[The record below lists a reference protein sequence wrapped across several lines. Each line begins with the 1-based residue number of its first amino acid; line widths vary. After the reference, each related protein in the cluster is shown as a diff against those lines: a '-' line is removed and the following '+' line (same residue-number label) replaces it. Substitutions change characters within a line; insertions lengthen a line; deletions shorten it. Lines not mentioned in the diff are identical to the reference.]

1 MASYSKLAQ
10 ILDIVTKSYL
20 TLARAGP
27 FDGVLLTHNLLHLPA
42 HDPTL
47 KSILLKMVHTE
58 SGSYTLLVAH

>member
-10 ILDIVTKSYL
+10 ILDIMTKSYL

-27 FDGVLLTHNLLHLPA
+27 FDAVVLTRNLVNLPA